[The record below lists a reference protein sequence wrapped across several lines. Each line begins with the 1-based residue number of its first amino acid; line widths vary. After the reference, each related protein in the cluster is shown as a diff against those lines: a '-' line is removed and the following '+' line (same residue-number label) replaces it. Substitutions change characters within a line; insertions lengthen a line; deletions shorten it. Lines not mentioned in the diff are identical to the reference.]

1 MQAHQSHVVCLLA
14 LKKLLYSGD
23 GAGIVQ
29 VWELQSRDQYHAYY
43 NAVRNTFTRYQPKQV
58 DPLTTITQH
67 RNTINA
73 LLLHDGIRK
82 YSSLSTMQSL
92 LNNHQTIRP

>member
-23 GAGIVQ
+23 GAGIVH
-29 VWELQSRDQYHAYY
+29 VWELQSREKSLAYY
-43 NAVRNTFTRYQPKQV
+43 NAVRNTFTCYKPKQI

-67 RNTINA
+67 RNTVNA
-73 LLLHDGIRK
+73 LLLHDGIRE
-82 YSSLSTMQSL
+82 SS
-92 LNNHQTIRP
+92 